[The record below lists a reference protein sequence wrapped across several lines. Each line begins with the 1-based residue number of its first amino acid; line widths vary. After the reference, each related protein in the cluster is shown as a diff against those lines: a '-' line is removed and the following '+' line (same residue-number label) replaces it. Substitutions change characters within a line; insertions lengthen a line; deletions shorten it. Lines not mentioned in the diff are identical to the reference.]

1 MSLQLGLIVLPSNTE
16 ELNKV
21 LAALS
26 KLGVATSA
34 AQIDPPAGKTTKAPA
49 KQVEVEDEPETE
61 TLKPVTPD
69 QLKAVMSRVRDELG
83 DENIAELLTA
93 FGATKL
99 KDVDK
104 GDWPALAA
112 AATTMLDGSAAASDE
127 PEDDGFGLDDEGDDG
142 FGLDDDDAGD
152 APDAET
158 VKVAVQAYAKKHG
171 KEKATAILSKNGLN
185 TVRGLQSADAATL
198 TAIHKLALKL

>member
-34 AQIDPPAGKTTKAPA
+34 ASPVEIIKGNKAPA
-49 KQVEVEDEPETE
+49 KEAEVEVEDEPKTE

-112 AATTMLDGSAAASDE
+112 AANTMLDGAAAASDE
-127 PEDDGFGLDDEGDDG
+127 PEDDGFGLDEPEDDG
-142 FGLDDDDAGD
+142 FGLDDDAGD

-158 VKVAVQAYAKKHG
+158 VKTAVQAYAKKHG